1 MAVFFCAAFDV
12 SQLRVEEVDT
22 VFVDAFGLTFNVATR
37 AAWRLAS
44 IANKL
49 AAFFEAGRKFF
60 I

>member
-22 VFVDAFGLTFNVATR
+22 VFVDAFGLAFNVASG

-44 IANKL
+44 ITNKL
-49 AAFFEAGRKFF
+49 AALFEAGRK
-60 I
+60 ISI